1 MPHSRSISPDGL
13 PCSWRGLRRTGAD
26 RPHLTNAQ
34 FLDGRICVLRAGS
47 RSPAGVRTET
57 LYCCKRCRQAASR
70 RRLKDRPL
78 AATPAPAE
86 RCAWCQNPVPLG
98 LRPEARYCSKR
109 CRQASS
115 RFAIAVGEES
125 DTSRGAAA
133 VRSAARGELVE
144 RLWAEGKTVH
154 EIGEQLGWSPPRSA
168 AASQS
173 SASSATA
180 CRTAARS
187 LWPDCL
193 RSPEE
198 WARARHRGAHEI
210 RPSKGKAARQTTSP

>member
-1 MPHSRSISPDGL
+1 MGRRKLGW
-13 PCSWRGLRRTGAD
+13 CRRGPGT
-26 RPHLTNAQ
+26 PQ

-47 RSPAGVRTET
+47 RSRAGVRTET

-70 RRLKDRPL
+70 RRLKDRPS

-115 RFAIAVGEES
+115 GFAIAVGEES

-133 VRSAARGELVE
+133 VRSAARRELVE

-180 CRTAARS
+180 CRIAAQS
-187 LWPDCL
+187 LSAGLFAKPGTT
-193 RSPEE
+193 RKS